1 MTVVLRDPLTP
12 RRFKWI
18 VAIVLLVT
26 AVGIPATLYWVLQ
39 RSDMRLR
46 WDLEARYAQE
56 FYFQSDYAAG
66 LLKGDVTPPT
76 NITMGLHRTS
86 WQEPLTNSTISDIS
100 TLLIS

>member
-26 AVGIPATLYWVLQ
+26 AVGIPATLYWALQ
-39 RSDMRLR
+39 RSDMHLR

-76 NITMGLHRTS
+76 NLTIGIASNQLA
-86 WQEPLTNSTISDIS
+86 EPLTNSTISNIS
-100 TLLIS
+100 T